1 VTVLQIKATS
11 PLTHNISGT
20 AKAAVQSMLA
30 FYLWGNKA
38 TVMGVLSIFV
48 VLGGSLLYT
57 FVKMD
62 ENKKQAGLASG
73 KRTTGTDPS
82 PQKHNSG
89 SAKSSSSSSS
99 AAAKDAGGEDLE
111 LAKPPLRHHSN

>member
-1 VTVLQIKATS
+1 MLLTVLFLRLDSHFLPGIVTVLQIKATS

-30 FYLWGNKA
+30 FYLWGNEA

-62 ENKKQAGLASG
+62 ENKQAGAANKKATESSRS
-73 KRTTGTDPS
+73 RT
-82 PQKHNSG
+82 NSR
-89 SAKSSSSSSS
+89 
-99 AAAKDAGGEDLE
+99 DEEDLE
-111 LAKPPLRHHSN
+111 LAKPQRV